1 MRYLSHILLSTDLAA
16 DLGLSM
22 FVWEARCDSGVDSKR
37 CFLALFDMN
46 RWYNAQ
52 MPFHIRSALQLLYAW
67 HVILFIV
74 CYAVTVGTSYIPCNI
89 VNNSANSNMS

>member
-1 MRYLSHILLSTDLAA
+1 MTYLSCVLLITDSAA

-22 FVWEARCDSGVDSKR
+22 FVWEAVCDSGVASKR

-52 MPFHIRSALQLLYAW
+52 MPFVIRSAFAL
-67 HVILFIV
+67 H
-74 CYAVTVGTSYIPCNI
+74 
-89 VNNSANSNMS
+89 SA